1 MSSAL
6 LLVLLVVVAYLAA
19 HVAFEWLARR
29 YLVVSGAEYLV
40 LGVLVGPQGFGLLP
54 VEALDTFSPFL
65 TLALGWVG
73 AIVGMQ
79 FHLPALVRI
88 PALRWQVATVEALLT
103 LTVVAGIIAL
113 TLYWM
118 FDAPV
123 ASAVVAGISFGAVA
137 TASAPTGIEVVARRL
152 SDRGPL
158 IRQLELTSAVDSVVA
173 IVALGLLACVYHAA
187 PLTARAPTATEWAVI
202 SIGLGVV
209 SGALFQLFLGPE
221 RESDRFIISLVGAVA
236 LASGAASYLQL
247 SSLLVCMVMGATLAN
262 TISNRQPVSANLAAA
277 ERPFYFVLLILAGA
291 AWRPG
296 PITWFVPLL
305 LFLLTRG
312 VGKVGGAR
320 LAART
325 AGAVSALGPGWGRA
339 LLGQGGL
346 ALALA
351 LEYARREAP
360 FHELVFATAIVSVL
374 LTDFGS
380 AWLVHSVVAPAGVA
394 RRSAE
399 QGEAVSDPIPGPAVP
414 TPSRAEP

>member
-1 MSSAL
+1 VSSAL

-54 VEALDTFSPFL
+54 VEALDAFSPFL
-65 TLALGWVG
+65 TVALGWVG

-79 FHLPALVRI
+79 FYLPALVRI
-88 PALRWQVATVEALLT
+88 PAQRWQIATMEALLT
-103 LTVVAGIIAL
+103 FVVVGSLVASAL
-113 TLYWM
+113 HWM
-118 FDAPV
+118 FDATLPV
-123 ASAVVAGISFGAVA
+123 AAAAGMALGAIA

-158 IRQLELTSAVDSVVA
+158 VRQLELTAAVDSAVA
-173 IVALGLLACVYHAA
+173 VLAIGLLACAYHVA
-187 PLTARAPTATEWAVI
+187 PEGVRAPTTTEWAAI
-202 SIGLGVV
+202 SIGIGVV
-209 SGALFQLFLGPE
+209 SGALFQLFLGSE
-221 RESDRFIISLVGAVA
+221 RESDRFIVSLVGAVA

-262 TISNRQPVSANLAAA
+262 TSGNRQAVARTLASA

-291 AWRPG
+291 SWRSG
-296 PITWFVPLL
+296 PVSWLVPLT
-305 LFLLTRG
+305 LFLLARA

-325 AGAVSALGPGWGRA
+325 AGEVAALGAGWGRA

-346 ALALA
+346 ALAIA
-351 LEYARREAP
+351 LEYARREGA
-360 FHELVFATAIVSVL
+360 FHELVFAGAIVSML

-380 AWLVHSVVAPAGVA
+380 AWLVHSVVAPAGA
-394 RRSAE
+394 RRA
-399 QGEAVSDPIPGPAVP
+399 AARAADPVPGPP
-414 TPSRAEP
+414 EPAAPVTTSASEA

>member
-40 LGVLVGPQGFGLLP
+40 LGVLVGPQAFGLLP
-54 VEALDTFSPFL
+54 VEALDAFSPFL

-73 AIVGMQ
+73 VIVGMQ

-88 PALRWQVATVEALLT
+88 PALRWQVASVEAVLT
-103 LTVVAGIIAL
+103 LTVVAGLIAL

-118 FDAPV
+118 FDASLS
-123 ASAVVAGISFGAVA
+123 AAVVAGIAFGAVA

-158 IRQLELTSAVDSVVA
+158 VRQLELTAAVDSVVA
-173 IVALGLLACVYHAA
+173 IVALGLLACVYHAP
-187 PLTARAPTATEWAVI
+187 PLTGRPPTTTEWAVI

-209 SGALFQLFLGPE
+209 SGALFQLFLGSE

-262 TISNRQPVSANLAAA
+262 TTSNRQPVAANLAAA

-291 AWRPG
+291 TWRPG
-296 PITWFVPLL
+296 PVTWLVPLF
-305 LFLLTRG
+305 LFLLARA

-325 AGAVSALGPGWGRA
+325 AGAVTALGPGWGRA

-360 FHELVFATAIVSVL
+360 FHELVFAAAIVSVL

-380 AWLVHSVVAPAGVA
+380 AWLVHSVVAPAGAA

-399 QGEAVSDPIPGPAVP
+399 SGEQVPDPVVGPVVP
-414 TPSRAEP
+414 TSTSAER